1 MSDIIDDIDNLARDE
16 RDLRCEPNGSRWLK
30 TYELL
35 CAELVKHWPALSARL
50 REAERKGRALDLL
63 NAETVWVSRWRT
75 PKDGLCWSASTWM
88 DGMVEERFSND
99 LLTAIEAAI
108 AAKETEQ

>member
-1 MSDIIDDIDNLARDE
+1 MSYIIDE
-16 RDLRCEPNGSRWLK
+16 LRQLNDSLDSWKPNTASITQLGVWINRREEILN
-30 TYELL
+30 
-35 CAELVKHWPALSARL
+35 ALSARL